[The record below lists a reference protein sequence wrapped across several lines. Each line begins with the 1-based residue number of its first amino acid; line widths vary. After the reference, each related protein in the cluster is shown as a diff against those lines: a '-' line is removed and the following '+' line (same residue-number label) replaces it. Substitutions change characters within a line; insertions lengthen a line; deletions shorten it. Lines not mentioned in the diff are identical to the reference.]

1 MNFRASN
8 RSAARETFVYIRFR
22 RNLFQK
28 FQFSRQNKSRFE
40 IFEKTCKM
48 AEKGDVQSGINELH
62 LALANKR
69 NELKRIQ
76 NQIQEYQD
84 NLNKLVEPKL
94 ERVTIDHQSKSGKV
108 AEYESL
114 VKSKENYRSQIMSE
128 HSETLSKL
136 KVSSFQKSNCSDFD
150 HISCQN

>member
-1 MNFRASN
+1 
-8 RSAARETFVYIRFR
+8 
-22 RNLFQK
+22 
-28 FQFSRQNKSRFE
+28 
-40 IFEKTCKM
+40 M

-76 NQIQEYQD
+76 NQIQEFQD

-94 ERVTIDHQSKSGKV
+94 ERVTTDHQTKSGKV

-128 HSETLSKL
+128 HSAMLSKL
-136 KVSSFQKSNCSDFD
+136 KVSLFQKSNF
-150 HISCQN
+150 SCQI

>member
-1 MNFRASN
+1 
-8 RSAARETFVYIRFR
+8 
-22 RNLFQK
+22 
-28 FQFSRQNKSRFE
+28 
-40 IFEKTCKM
+40 M

-76 NQIQEYQD
+76 NQIQEFQD

-94 ERVTIDHQSKSGKV
+94 ERVTTDHQTKSGKV

-136 KVSSFQKSNCSDFD
+136 KVGSFQKSNFRP
-150 HISCQN
+150 HLNFRVKIRNQIA